1 MVLRANTICLGG
13 AMLTLGVLLAGCGRS
28 PAQGSRYQNFA
39 GELTGRWVETGRVA
53 MSVGSI
59 WAGSAGPP
67 RKLEGFITSD
77 SEVYLNDRVVGLEEL
92 SVGDKVRVIGYF
104 EPGEADQFWVALAYA
119 EREMPTP
126 APLDVSVAA
135 TQPAASS
142 PTSQEDRRD
151 E

>member
-1 MVLRANTICLGG
+1 MILRANTICLAG
-13 AMLTLGVLLAGCGRS
+13 AMLSLGVLLAGCGRS

-53 MSVGSI
+53 MTVGSI

-126 APLDVSVAA
+126 ASVDFSAAA
-135 TQPAASS
+135 TQATASS
-142 PTSQEDRRD
+142 PTSQEDKRD